1 MRRITILV
9 KNLFVMTLLILS
21 ASNAMAQH
29 ELLTPM
35 YGNPKLKAYLLEHP
49 ASANKIGAL
58 IDTVDLPFVDD
69 FSYGGVYPSADL
81 WTDNYVFVN
90 SQFPRNPITIGVA
103 TFDGLNELGN
113 PYDNSAST
121 IQGGCDTLTSKYI
134 RLLTKPSSQGGGQY
148 SLADSITLSFYW
160 Q

>member
-1 MRRITILV
+1 MRRLTILV
-9 KNLFVMTLLILS
+9 KNLFVMTVLILS

-69 FSYGGVYPSADL
+69 FSYGGVYPTADL

-90 SQFPRNPITIGVA
+90 SQFLV
-103 TFDGLNELGN
+103 
-113 PYDNSAST
+113 
-121 IQGGCDTLTSKYI
+121 IQ
-134 RLLTKPSSQGGGQY
+134 
-148 SLADSITLSFYW
+148 
-160 Q
+160 